1 MDKNDLILDKND
13 LNMDKHKLLT
23 DKNDLVINNIDIDKN
38 LIELNINNNITSK
51 EKVEHKTNLS
61 YIQRRVN
68 NMNLESKS
76 QIYKII
82 EDHNEKYTETKTDI
96 LINLGILNNN
106 CIEDIMNFIEYLDSN
121 QEVLL
126 KDEIEKNDYKKQLN
140 K

>member
-1 MDKNDLILDKND
+1 MDKNDLIVDKND
-13 LNMDKHKLLT
+13 LIIDKNKLLM
-23 DKNDLVINNIDIDKN
+23 DKNDLIIDNIDIDKN
-38 LIELNINNNITSK
+38 LIDLNINNNITSK